1 MHGAVRY
8 ATMSPRLDAAAQAE
22 LRAFYDVAYDQ
33 AWRYLARVTG
43 DRALTEDL
51 VQDVMVSV
59 ARDLMN
65 GRSPRTDHAWIVSV
79 ARHRLLNHV
88 RGTTRSDIRV
98 EKATDRSTGFGLPAD
113 TVAAERARELLM
125 QLPLDQRTAVA
136 LRHLDGYS
144 VGEISDMLGRSV
156 EATESL
162 IARGLRTLR
171 RLPAEVDE

>member
-1 MHGAVRY
+1 
-8 ATMSPRLDAAAQAE
+8 MSPRLDAAAQAE
-22 LRAFYDVAYDQ
+22 LRAFYDAAYDQ

-59 ARDLMN
+59 ARDLVN
-65 GRSPRTDHAWIVSV
+65 GRSPRTEHAWIVSV

-88 RGTTRSDIRV
+88 RGAARAGVRIG
-98 EKATDRSTGFGLPAD
+98 KATDRSSGLGFPAD
-113 TVAAERARELLM
+113 TVAAERARDLLM

-144 VGEISDMLGRSV
+144 VGEIADMLGRSA

-162 IARGLRTLR
+162 IARGVRTLR
-171 RLPAEVDE
+171 RLPAEAEE